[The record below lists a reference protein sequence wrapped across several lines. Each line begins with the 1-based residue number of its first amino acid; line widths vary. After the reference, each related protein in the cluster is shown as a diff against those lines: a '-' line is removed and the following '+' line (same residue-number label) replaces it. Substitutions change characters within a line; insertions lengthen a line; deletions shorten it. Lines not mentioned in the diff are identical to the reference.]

1 MEQNNSLQVGNNGL
15 SVIDDDAIKEFREK
29 MQNFVHRLNKEPDP
43 TEIDKT
49 PDGKANSIPISFI
62 EMTLDE
68 YFFGLWDT
76 NNFQYSVIANEVV
89 GSIELTVLNPVT
101 GTKIKRVGAAAIQIM
116 VDKRPDGV
124 SASEWANN
132 PMNKKPNALDMGFPK
147 LKAECVKNAAQSLGK
162 LFGRDINRKK
172 ADQFNGLIKKEI
184 TPYEELKQIFEEK
197 KNLLDEETYINGNR
211 ILDNKETASYNKL
224 YKYLQ
229 AL

>member
-1 MEQNNSLQVGNNGL
+1 MEQNNTLQTVNNQL
-15 SVIDDDAIKEFREK
+15 AASDDQIKEFREK
-29 MQNFVHRLNKEPDP
+29 MQNFINKLNLEPNP
-43 TEIDKT
+43 SEIDKT

-76 NNFQYSVIANEVV
+76 ENFKWAVIANEVV
-89 GSIELTVLNPVT
+89 GSIDLTVLNPVT

-116 VDKRPDGV
+116 VDKRPDNV
-124 SASEWANN
+124 SPSQWAND

-147 LKAECVKNAAQSLGK
+147 LKAECTKNAAQSLGK

-184 TPYEELKQIFEEK
+184 TPYEQLKSLFEEK
-197 KNLLDEETYINGNR
+197 KNLLDEDTYINGNR

-229 AL
+229 TL

>member
-1 MEQNNSLQVGNNGL
+1 MEQNNTLQTVNNQL
-15 SVIDDDAIKEFREK
+15 AASDDQIKEFRER
-29 MQNFVHRLNKEPDP
+29 MQNFINKLNLEPNP
-43 TEIDKT
+43 AEIDKT

-76 NNFQYSVIANEVV
+76 ENFKYTTIANEVC

-124 SASEWANN
+124 NASQWAND
-132 PMNKKPNALDMGFPK
+132 PRNKKPNALDMGFPK
-147 LKAECVKNAAQSLGK
+147 LKSECVKNAAQSLGK

-184 TPYEELKQIFEEK
+184 TPYEQLKYLFEEK
-197 KNLLDEETYINGNR
+197 KNLLDEDTYINGNR

-229 AL
+229 TL